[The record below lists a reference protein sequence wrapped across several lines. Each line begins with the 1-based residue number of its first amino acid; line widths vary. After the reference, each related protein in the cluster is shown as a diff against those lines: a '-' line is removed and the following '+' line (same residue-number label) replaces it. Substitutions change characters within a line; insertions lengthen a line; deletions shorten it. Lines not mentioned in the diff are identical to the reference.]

1 MSEDP
6 AAITFR
12 VIQELMPEYHIP
24 PDLLN
29 GVFAAIPP
37 PPAAATAAWRHA
49 RVTRVIEEVAARVPM
64 DAAQGHLA
72 AQIAV
77 FQFMADGLAAQIHA
91 PGLDMLEMYRLTRL
105 MDALAQ
111 TVARLE
117 RSLERRQFR
126 VMPFRDVRAVDGFDL
141 DAMDAVWCR
150 REPADGPLLGAGPV
164 GNLVGNS
171 VGKLVGG
178 SAEGSHREAQREAQW
193 ASRGEIAWTTR
204 WATQWKVLWETQ
216 WTTRRQA
223 LGGVK
228 RRSRGRRLGS
238 KTPWLA
244 RRSLPPGAPRR
255 KGSSRGPRRQRAGRR
270 RRSQWRRRVRP
281 AGPAYRHP
289 DRSRAW
295 MA

>member
-1 MSEDP
+1 M
-6 AAITFR
+6 
-12 VIQELMPEYHIP
+12 
-24 PDLLN
+24 
-29 GVFAAIPP
+29 FAAIPP

-150 REPADGPLLGAGPV
+150 REPADDHSLAPGPV
-164 GNLVGNS
+164 GNLMRKFSGQTWWEV
-171 VGKLVGG
+171 
-178 SAEGSHREAQREAQW
+178 RWEAQREAQLGK
-193 ASRGEIAWTTR
+193 SGEI
-204 WATQWKVLWETQ
+204 
-216 WTTRRQA
+216 
-223 LGGVK
+223 GVDNPVGNPVEDIAGNP
-228 RRSRGRRLGS
+228 SGQPGS
-238 KTPWLA
+238 KPSA
-244 RRSLPPGAPRR
+244 A
-255 KGSSRGPRRQRAGRR
+255 
-270 RRSQWRRRVRP
+270 
-281 AGPAYRHP
+281 
-289 DRSRAW
+289 
-295 MA
+295 